1 METGAIT
8 GHIDVAQVVLYAFW
22 IFFAGLVFYL
32 VRENKREGYPLVA
45 PEREGGR
52 VVVRGWPEP
61 PPPKTFLLADGSTV
75 VQPRPVNE
83 PPLAAAPVSAAPGSP
98 LTPTGDPMQDGVGP
112 AAYAL
117 RADEPERTFD
127 DNTPKIVPL
136 RAAAG
141 FHIDA
146 EDPDPRGWEVV
157 AADGKVAGTCRDL
170 WVDKSEVILRY
181 VEVEVPTP
189 AGARQ
194 VLVPMPLVRVD
205 GRRRKLHVASVL
217 ARHFPA
223 APGLRSPEQIT
234 MREEDRICAYFGGG
248 NMYATPDRLGPLL

>member
-22 IFFAGLVFYL
+22 LLFAGLVFYL
-32 VRENKREGYPLVA
+32 LREGKREGYPLVSD
-45 PEREGGR
+45 RTDGR
-52 VVVRGWPEP
+52 VVVQGFPAMPEK
-61 PPPKTFLLADGSTV
+61 KTFLLADGSTV
-75 VQPRPVNE
+75 VQPRPDNE
-83 PPLAAAPVSAAPGSP
+83 PPLAAAPISSVPGSP

-127 DNTPKIVPL
+127 DNSPKIVPL
-136 RAAAG
+136 RAAPG

-146 EDPDPRGWEVV
+146 DDPDPRGMDVV
-157 AADGKVAGTCRDL
+157 AADGQVVGTCRDV

-181 VEVEVPTP
+181 LEAEVTTP
-189 AGARQ
+189 AGPRQ
-194 VLVPMPLVRVD
+194 VLVPMTLVTID
-205 GRRRKLHVASVL
+205 ATRRKVKVVSVL
-217 ARHFPA
+217 ARHFAA

-234 MREEDRICAYFGGG
+234 MREEDRISAYFGGG
-248 NMYATPDRLGPLL
+248 HMYATPDRLGPLL

>member
-32 VRENKREGYPLVA
+32 LRENKREGYPLVSD
-45 PEREGGR
+45 RTDGR
-52 VVVRGWPEP
+52 VVVQGFPAMPEK
-61 PPPKTFLLADGSTV
+61 KTFLLHDGSTV
-75 VQPRPVNE
+75 IQPRPDNE
-83 PPLAAAPVSAAPGSP
+83 PPLAAAPVSSVPGSP

-127 DNTPKIVPL
+127 DNSPKIVPL
-136 RAAAG
+136 RAAPG

-146 EDPDPRGWEVV
+146 DDPDPRGMDVV
-157 AADGKVAGTCRDL
+157 AADGKVAGTCRDV

-181 VEVEVPTP
+181 LEAEVATP
-189 AGARQ
+189 AGPRQ
-194 VLVPMPLVRVD
+194 VLVPMTLVTINAT
-205 GRRRKLHVASVL
+205 RRTVNVASVL
-217 ARHFPA
+217 ARHFAA